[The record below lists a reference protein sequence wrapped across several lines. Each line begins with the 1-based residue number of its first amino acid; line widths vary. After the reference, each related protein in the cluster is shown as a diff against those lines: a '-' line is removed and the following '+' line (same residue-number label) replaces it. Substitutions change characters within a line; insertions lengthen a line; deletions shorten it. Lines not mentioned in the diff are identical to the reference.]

1 MKGNDEVVADDG
13 RLENGMRTSVIE
25 GWICNKELLTER
37 DCQAGRKED
46 LYMQGEG
53 SQKMA
58 GSRKCERVI

>member
-1 MKGNDEVVADDG
+1 M
-13 RLENGMRTSVIE
+13 
-25 GWICNKELLTER
+25 ICNKELLTER
-37 DCQAGRKED
+37 DYQAGRKED